1 MSLLL
6 KNALLVEPDLKKVVE
21 GNLVIRNGLID
32 RKDFAA
38 DNEIDCTGKFVAPG
52 IVDLGVKVCE
62 PGDSHKESYE
72 SAGKAAAAGG
82 VTTIITRPDTK
93 AAIDTPET
101 FDFVKKKGNED
112 CIVNVFHI
120 AALTKD
126 RKGREICEI
135 GMLSEAGAI
144 AFSDCDNVIQDNKI
158 FSRALNYASAMNVL
172 VIGHPQEKSLSQGA
186 VSTSGKFATLRGL
199 PSVSP
204 VAERIALERDLALV
218 EMTNARYHF
227 DQITNIN
234 SIEVLKRAK
243 KSGLNISAGTSIH
256 HLSFN
261 ELDIADYKTFFKLKP
276 PLRSEKDRLATIE
289 AVRDGTIDII
299 SSMHTPQ
306 DEESKRL
313 PFEDAASGAI
323 GLETIL
329 PAMLRLYHS
338 KHLEMHQIFNAIS
351 LNPSK
356 RLGLD
361 SGTLKHKKAADLIV
375 FDADKPFIL
384 NRELLHSKVKNTPF
398 DGQKLQGRVLKTF
411 VKGKEV
417 FSR

>member
-6 KNALLVEPDLKKVVE
+6 KNALLVAPALNKVVE
-21 GNLVIRNGLID
+21 GDLVIRNGLID

-93 AAIDTPET
+93 TAIDTPET

-158 FSRALNYASAMNVL
+158 FSRALKYASAINVL
-172 VIGHPQEKSLSQGA
+172 VIGHPQERSLSQGA
-186 VSTSGKFATLRGL
+186 VSTSGKFATLMGL

-204 VAERIALERDLALV
+204 VAEHIALERDLALV

-227 DQITNIN
+227 DQITNMN

-243 KSGLNISAGTSIH
+243 KSGLDVSAGTSIH

-261 ELDIADYKTFFKLKP
+261 DLDIADYKTFFKLKP

-329 PAMLRLYHS
+329 PAVLRLYHS
-338 KHLEMHQIFNAIS
+338 KQLEMYQIFNAIS
-351 LNPSK
+351 LNPAK
-356 RLGLD
+356 RLGLA
-361 SGTLKHKKAADLIV
+361 SGTLKHKNVADLIV
-375 FDADKPFIL
+375 FDAEKPFVL

-398 DGQKLQGRVLKTF
+398 DGQKLQGRVLRTF

-417 FSR
+417 FSI

>member
-6 KNALLVEPDLKKVVE
+6 KNALLVEPDLNEVVK

-93 AAIDTPET
+93 TAIDTPET

-158 FSRALNYASAMNVL
+158 FSRALNYASATNAL

-186 VSTSGKFATLRGL
+186 ISTSGN
-199 PSVSP
+199 P
-204 VAERIALERDLALV
+204 
-218 EMTNARYHF
+218 RYHF
-227 DQITNIN
+227 HQITNMN

-243 KSGLNISAGTSIH
+243 KSGLDVSAGTSIH

-261 ELDIADYKTFFKLKP
+261 ELDIADYKTFYKLKP

-329 PAMLRLYHS
+329 PAVLRLYHS
-338 KHLEMHQIFNAIS
+338 KQLEMYQIFNAIS

-356 RLGLD
+356 RLGLA
-361 SGTLKHKKAADLIV
+361 SGTLKHKNVADLIV

-398 DGQKLQGRVLKTF
+398 DGQKLQGRVLRTF

-417 FSR
+417 FSI

>member
-6 KNALLVEPDLKKVVE
+6 KNALLVEPDLNEVVK

-93 AAIDTPET
+93 TAIDTPET

-126 RKGREICEI
+126 RKGHEICEI

-158 FSRALNYASAMNVL
+158 FSRALKYASAINVL
-172 VIGHPQEKSLSQGA
+172 VIGHPQERSLSQGA
-186 VSTSGKFATLRGL
+186 VSTSGKFASLRGL

-227 DQITNIN
+227 DQITNMN

-243 KSGLNISAGTSIH
+243 KSGLDVSAGTSIH

-329 PAMLRLYHS
+329 PAVLRLYHS
-338 KHLEMHQIFNAIS
+338 KQLEMYQIFNAIS

-356 RLGLD
+356 RLGLA
-361 SGTLKHKKAADLIV
+361 SGTLKHKNVADLIV
-375 FDADKPFIL
+375 FDAEKPFVL

-398 DGQKLQGRVLKTF
+398 DGQKLQGRVLRTF

-417 FSR
+417 FSI

>member
-6 KNALLVEPDLKKVVE
+6 KNALLVEPDLNKVAE
-21 GNLVIRNGLID
+21 GNLVIRNGFID
-32 RKDFAA
+32 RKDFRA
-38 DNEIDCTGKFVAPG
+38 DSEIDCNGKFVAPG
-52 IVDLGVKVCE
+52 IVDLGVKVSE
-62 PGDSHKESYE
+62 PGERHKESYE

-120 AALTKD
+120 AALTKE

-135 GMLSEAGAI
+135 GMLSDAGAI

-158 FSRALNYASAMNVL
+158 FSRALKYASALNAL

-204 VAERIALERDLALV
+204 IAERIGLERDLALV
-218 EMTNARYHF
+218 EMTNAKYHF
-227 DQITNIN
+227 DQITTIS
-234 SIEVLKRAK
+234 SIEVLRRAK
-243 KSGLNISAGTSIH
+243 KSGLDISAGTSIH

-276 PLRSEKDRLATIE
+276 PLRSENDRLATIE

-338 KHLEMHQIFNAIS
+338 NQLKMDQIFNAIS
-351 LNPSK
+351 LKPAK
-356 RLGLD
+356 RIGLACG
-361 SGTLKHKKAADLIV
+361 SLKHKKSADLIV

-384 NRELLHSKVKNTPF
+384 NRELLHSKVKNSPF
-398 DGQKLQGRVLKTF
+398 DGQKLQGQVLRTF

-417 FSR
+417 FSL

>member
-6 KNALLVEPDLKKVVE
+6 KNALLVEPDLNKVAE
-21 GNLVIRNGLID
+21 GNIVIRNGLID
-32 RKDFAA
+32 RKDFRA
-38 DNEIDCTGKFVAPG
+38 DNEIDCKGKFVAPG
-52 IVDLGVKVCE
+52 IVDLGVKVSE
-62 PGDSHKESYE
+62 PGESHKESFE
-72 SAGKAAAAGG
+72 SAGRAAAAGG

-93 AAIDTPET
+93 AAIDTPEAY
-101 FDFVKKKGNED
+101 DFVKKKGNDD

-120 AALTKD
+120 AALTKE

-135 GMLSEAGAI
+135 GMLSDAGAI
-144 AFSDCDNVIQDNKI
+144 AFSDCDNVIEDNKI
-158 FSRALNYASAMNVL
+158 FSRALKYASTFNAL
-172 VIGHPQEKSLSQGA
+172 IIGHPQEKSLSHGA

-199 PSVSP
+199 PSASP
-204 VAERIALERDLALV
+204 IAERIGLERDLALV

-227 DQITNIN
+227 DQITTLS

-243 KSGLNISAGTSIH
+243 KSDLDISAGTSIH

-276 PLRSEKDRLATIE
+276 PLRSENDRLATIE
-289 AVRDGTIDII
+289 AVRDGTIDIV

-323 GLETIL
+323 GLETLL

-338 KHLEMHQIFNAIS
+338 NHLKMDQIFNAIS
-351 LNPSK
+351 LKPAK
-356 RLGLD
+356 RLGLACG
-361 SGTLKHKKAADLIV
+361 SLKHKKIADLIV

-398 DGQKLQGRVLKTF
+398 DGHKLQGQVLRTF

-417 FSR
+417 FSL

>member
-6 KNALLVEPDLKKVVE
+6 KNALLVEPDLNEVVE

-38 DNEIDCTGKFVAPG
+38 DKEIDCTGKFVAPG

-93 AAIDTPET
+93 TAIDTPET

-158 FSRALNYASAMNVL
+158 FSRALKYASAINVL
-172 VIGHPQEKSLSQGA
+172 VIGHPQERSLSQGA
-186 VSTSGKFATLRGL
+186 VSTSGKFATLMGL

-204 VAERIALERDLALV
+204 IAERIALERDLALV

-227 DQITNIN
+227 DQITNMN

-243 KSGLNISAGTSIH
+243 KSGLDVSAGTSIH

-329 PAMLRLYHS
+329 PAVLRLYHS
-338 KHLEMHQIFNAIS
+338 KQLEMYQIFNAIS
-351 LNPSK
+351 LNPAK
-356 RLGLD
+356 RLGLA
-361 SGTLKHKKAADLIV
+361 SGTLKHKNVADLIV

-398 DGQKLQGRVLKTF
+398 DGQKLQGRVLRTF

-417 FSR
+417 FSI

>member
-6 KNALLVEPDLKKVVE
+6 KNALLVEPDLNRVVE
-21 GNLVIRNGLID
+21 GNLVIRNGFID
-32 RKDFAA
+32 RKDLRA
-38 DNEIDCTGKFVAPG
+38 DAEIDCNGKFVAPG
-52 IVDLGVKVCE
+52 IVDLGVKVSE
-62 PGDSHKESYE
+62 PGESHKESYE

-120 AALTKD
+120 AALTKE

-135 GMLSEAGAI
+135 GMLSDAGAI
-144 AFSDCDNVIQDNKI
+144 AFSDCDNVMQDNKI
-158 FSRALNYASAMNVL
+158 FSRVLKYASELDTL
-172 VIGHPQEKSLSQGA
+172 VIGHPQDKSLTQGA
-186 VSTSGKFATLRGL
+186 VSTSGKFATLKGL
-199 PSVSP
+199 PSASP
-204 VAERIALERDLALV
+204 IAERIGLERDLALV
-218 EMTNARYHF
+218 EMTNAKYHF
-227 DQITNIN
+227 DQITTIS
-234 SIEVLKRAK
+234 SIEVFRRAK
-243 KSGLNISAGTSIH
+243 KSGLDISAGTSIH
-256 HLSFN
+256 HLCFN
-261 ELDIADYKTFFKLKP
+261 ELDIADYKTFFKIKP
-276 PLRSEKDRLATIE
+276 PLRSENDRLATIE
-289 AVRDGTIDII
+289 AVRDGTIKII

-313 PFEDAASGAI
+313 PFEDAASGAV

-338 KHLEMHQIFNAIS
+338 DHLKMDQIFNAIS
-351 LNPSK
+351 LNPAK
-356 RLGLD
+356 RLGLACG
-361 SGTLKHKKAADLIV
+361 SLKHKKRADLII

-398 DGQKLQGRVLKTF
+398 DGQKLQGQVLRTF
-411 VKGKEV
+411 VNGIEV
-417 FSR
+417 FSL

>member
-6 KNALLVEPDLKKVVE
+6 KNALLVEPALNEVVK
-21 GNLVIRNGLID
+21 GNLVIRNGLLD

-38 DNEIDCTGKFVAPG
+38 DNEIDCNGKFVAPG

-93 AAIDTPET
+93 TAIDTPET

-126 RKGREICEI
+126 RKGHEICEI

-158 FSRALNYASAMNVL
+158 FSRALKYASAINVL
-172 VIGHPQEKSLSQGA
+172 VIGHPQERSLSQGA
-186 VSTSGKFATLRGL
+186 VITSGKFATLRGL

-204 VAERIALERDLALV
+204 VAERIALERDLALI

-227 DQITNIN
+227 DQITNMN
-234 SIEVLKRAK
+234 SIEALKRAK
-243 KSGLNISAGTSIH
+243 KSGLDVSAGTSIH

-329 PAMLRLYHS
+329 PAVLRLYHS
-338 KHLEMHQIFNAIS
+338 KQLEMYQIFNAIT
-351 LNPSK
+351 LNPAK
-356 RLGLD
+356 RLGLA
-361 SGTLKHKKAADLIV
+361 SGTLKHKNVADLIV

-398 DGQKLQGRVLKTF
+398 DGQKLQGRVLRTF

>member
-6 KNALLVEPDLKKVVE
+6 KNALLVEPDLNKVAE
-21 GNLVIRNGLID
+21 GNLVIRNGFID
-32 RKDFAA
+32 RKDFRA
-38 DNEIDCTGKFVAPG
+38 DSEIDCNGKFVAPG
-52 IVDLGVKVCE
+52 IVDLGVKVSE
-62 PGDSHKESYE
+62 PGERHKESYE

-120 AALTKD
+120 AALTKE

-135 GMLSEAGAI
+135 GMLSDAGAI

-158 FSRALNYASAMNVL
+158 FSRALKYASALNAL

-204 VAERIALERDLALV
+204 IAERIGLERDLALV
-218 EMTNARYHF
+218 EMTNAKYHF
-227 DQITNIN
+227 DQITTIS
-234 SIEVLKRAK
+234 SIEVLRRAK
-243 KSGLNISAGTSIH
+243 KSGLDISAGTSIH

-276 PLRSEKDRLATIE
+276 PLRSENDRLATIE

-338 KHLEMHQIFNAIS
+338 NQLKMDQIFNAIS
-351 LNPSK
+351 LKPAK
-356 RLGLD
+356 RLSLACG
-361 SGTLKHKKAADLIV
+361 SLKHKKSADLIV

-384 NRELLHSKVKNTPF
+384 NRELLHSKVKNSPF
-398 DGQKLQGRVLKTF
+398 DGQKLQGQVLRTF

-417 FSR
+417 FSL

>member
-6 KNALLVEPDLKKVVE
+6 KNALLVEPDLNEVVK

-93 AAIDTPET
+93 TAIDTPET

-112 CIVNVFHI
+112 CIVNAFHI

-158 FSRALNYASAMNVL
+158 FSRALKYASAINVL
-172 VIGHPQEKSLSQGA
+172 VIGHPQERSLSQGA

-227 DQITNIN
+227 DQITNMN

-243 KSGLNISAGTSIH
+243 KSGLDVSAGTSIH

-329 PAMLRLYHS
+329 PAVLRLYHS
-338 KHLEMHQIFNAIS
+338 KQLEMYQIFNAIS

-356 RLGLD
+356 RLGLA
-361 SGTLKHKKAADLIV
+361 SGTLKHKNVADLIV
-375 FDADKPFIL
+375 FDAEKPFVL

-398 DGQKLQGRVLKTF
+398 DGQKLQGRVLRTF

-417 FSR
+417 FSI

>member
-6 KNALLVEPDLKKVVE
+6 KNALIVEPDLKKVVE

-93 AAIDTPET
+93 TAIDTPET

-126 RKGREICEI
+126 RKGHEICEI

-158 FSRALNYASAMNVL
+158 FSRALKYASAINVL
-172 VIGHPQEKSLSQGA
+172 VIGHPQERSLSQGA

-227 DQITNIN
+227 DQITNMN

-243 KSGLNISAGTSIH
+243 KSGLDVSAGTSIH

-329 PAMLRLYHS
+329 PAVLRLYHS
-338 KHLEMHQIFNAIS
+338 KQLEMYQIFNAIS

-356 RLGLD
+356 RLGLA
-361 SGTLKHKKAADLIV
+361 SGTLKHKNVADLIV

-398 DGQKLQGRVLKTF
+398 DGQKLQGRVLRTF
-411 VKGKEV
+411 VKG
-417 FSR
+417 

>member
-6 KNALLVEPDLKKVVE
+6 KNALLVEPDLNEVVK

-82 VTTIITRPDTK
+82 VTTIITRPDSKT
-93 AAIDTPET
+93 AIDTPET

-126 RKGREICEI
+126 RKGHEICEI

-158 FSRALNYASAMNVL
+158 FSRALKYASAINVL
-172 VIGHPQEKSLSQGA
+172 VIGHPQERSLSQGA
-186 VSTSGKFATLRGL
+186 VSTSGKFATLMGL

-227 DQITNIN
+227 DQITNMN

-243 KSGLNISAGTSIH
+243 KSGLDVSAGTSIH

-329 PAMLRLYHS
+329 PAVLRLYHS
-338 KHLEMHQIFNAIS
+338 KQLEMYQIFNAIS

-356 RLGLD
+356 RLGLA
-361 SGTLKHKKAADLIV
+361 SGTLKHKNVADLIV
-375 FDADKPFIL
+375 FDAEKPFVL

-398 DGQKLQGRVLKTF
+398 DGQKLQGRVLRTF

-417 FSR
+417 FSI

>member
-6 KNALLVEPDLKKVVE
+6 KNALLVEPDLNEVVK

-93 AAIDTPET
+93 TAIDTPET

-112 CIVNVFHI
+112 CIVNAFHI

-158 FSRALNYASAMNVL
+158 FSRALKYASAINVL
-172 VIGHPQEKSLSQGA
+172 VIGHPQERSLSQGA

-227 DQITNIN
+227 DQITNMN

-243 KSGLNISAGTSIH
+243 KSGLDVSAGTSIH

-329 PAMLRLYHS
+329 PAVLRLYHS
-338 KHLEMHQIFNAIS
+338 KQLEMYQIFNAIS

-356 RLGLD
+356 RLGLA
-361 SGTLKHKKAADLIV
+361 SGTLKHKNVADLIV

-398 DGQKLQGRVLKTF
+398 DGQKLQGRVLRTF

-417 FSR
+417 FSI

>member
-6 KNALLVEPDLKKVVE
+6 KNALLVEPDLNKVAE
-21 GNLVIRNGLID
+21 GNLVIRNGFID
-32 RKDFAA
+32 RKDFRA
-38 DNEIDCTGKFVAPG
+38 DSEIDCNGKFVAPG
-52 IVDLGVKVCE
+52 IVDLGVKVSE
-62 PGDSHKESYE
+62 PGERHKESYE

-120 AALTKD
+120 AALTKE

-135 GMLSEAGAI
+135 GMLSDAGAI

-158 FSRALNYASAMNVL
+158 FSRALKYASVLNAL

-199 PSVSP
+199 PSASP
-204 VAERIALERDLALV
+204 IAERIGLERDLALV

-227 DQITNIN
+227 DQITTIS

-243 KSGLNISAGTSIH
+243 KSGLDISAGTSIH

-276 PLRSEKDRLATIE
+276 PLRSENDRLATIE

-338 KHLEMHQIFNAIS
+338 NHLKMDQIFNAIS
-351 LNPSK
+351 LKPAK
-356 RLGLD
+356 RIGLACG
-361 SGTLKHKKAADLIV
+361 SLKHKKSADLIV

-384 NRELLHSKVKNTPF
+384 NRELLHSKVKNSPF
-398 DGQKLQGRVLKTF
+398 DGQKLQGQVLRTF

-417 FSR
+417 FSL

>member
-6 KNALLVEPDLKKVVE
+6 KTALLVEPDLNEVVK

-93 AAIDTPET
+93 TAIDTPET

-158 FSRALNYASAMNVL
+158 FSRALKYASAINVL
-172 VIGHPQEKSLSQGA
+172 VIGHPQERSLSQGA
-186 VSTSGKFATLRGL
+186 VSTSGKFATLMGL

-227 DQITNIN
+227 DQITNMN

-243 KSGLNISAGTSIH
+243 KSGLDVSAGTSIH

-329 PAMLRLYHS
+329 PAVLQLYHS
-338 KHLEMHQIFNAIS
+338 KQLEMYQIFNAIS
-351 LNPSK
+351 LNPAK
-356 RLGLD
+356 RLGLA
-361 SGTLKHKKAADLIV
+361 SGTLKHKNVADLIV

-398 DGQKLQGRVLKTF
+398 DGQKLQGRVLRTF

-417 FSR
+417 FSI

>member
-6 KNALLVEPDLKKVVE
+6 KNALLVEPDLNEVVK

-93 AAIDTPET
+93 TAIDTPET

-158 FSRALNYASAMNVL
+158 FSRALKYASAINVL
-172 VIGHPQEKSLSQGA
+172 VIGHPQERSLSQGA
-186 VSTSGKFATLRGL
+186 VSTSGKFATLMGL

-204 VAERIALERDLALV
+204 VAERIALERDLALI

-227 DQITNIN
+227 DQITNMN
-234 SIEVLKRAK
+234 SIEALKRAK
-243 KSGLNISAGTSIH
+243 KSGLDVSAGTSIH

-329 PAMLRLYHS
+329 PAVLQLYHS
-338 KHLEMHQIFNAIS
+338 KQLEMYQIFNAIS

-356 RLGLD
+356 RLGLA
-361 SGTLKHKKAADLIV
+361 SGTLKHKNVADLIV
-375 FDADKPFIL
+375 FDAEKPFVL

-398 DGQKLQGRVLKTF
+398 DGQKLQGRVLRTF

-417 FSR
+417 FSI

>member
-6 KNALLVEPDLKKVVE
+6 KNALLVEPDLNEVVK

-93 AAIDTPET
+93 TAIDTPET

-126 RKGREICEI
+126 RKGHEICEI

-158 FSRALNYASAMNVL
+158 FSRALKYASAINVL
-172 VIGHPQEKSLSQGA
+172 VIGHPQERSLSQGA
-186 VSTSGKFATLRGL
+186 VSTSGKFATLMGL

-227 DQITNIN
+227 DQITNMN

-243 KSGLNISAGTSIH
+243 KSGLDVSAGTSIH

-329 PAMLRLYHS
+329 PAVLRLYHS
-338 KHLEMHQIFNAIS
+338 KQLEMYQIFNAIS

-356 RLGLD
+356 RLGLA
-361 SGTLKHKKAADLIV
+361 SGTLKHKNVADLIV
-375 FDADKPFIL
+375 FDAEKPFVL

-398 DGQKLQGRVLKTF
+398 DGQKLQGRVLRTF

-417 FSR
+417 FSI

>member
-6 KNALLVEPDLKKVVE
+6 KNALLVEPDLNKVAE

-32 RKDFAA
+32 RKDFRA
-38 DNEIDCTGKFVAPG
+38 DSEIDCNGKFVAPG
-52 IVDLGVKVCE
+52 IVDLGVKVSE
-62 PGDSHKESYE
+62 PGERHKESYE

-120 AALTKD
+120 VALTKE

-135 GMLSEAGAI
+135 GMLSDAGAI

-158 FSRALNYASAMNVL
+158 FSRALKYASALNAL

-204 VAERIALERDLALV
+204 IAERIGLERDLALV
-218 EMTNARYHF
+218 EMTNAKYHF
-227 DQITNIN
+227 DQITTIS
-234 SIEVLKRAK
+234 SIEVLRRAK
-243 KSGLNISAGTSIH
+243 KSGLDISAGTSIH

-276 PLRSEKDRLATIE
+276 PLRSENDRLATIE
-289 AVRDGTIDII
+289 AVRDGTIDIV

-338 KHLEMHQIFNAIS
+338 NHLKMDQIFNAIS
-351 LNPSK
+351 LKPAK
-356 RLGLD
+356 RLGLACG
-361 SGTLKHKKAADLIV
+361 SLKHKKSADLIV

-384 NRELLHSKVKNTPF
+384 NRELLHSKVKNSPF
-398 DGQKLQGRVLKTF
+398 DGQKLQGQVLRTF

-417 FSR
+417 FSL

>member
-1 MSLLL
+1 
-6 KNALLVEPDLKKVVE
+6 
-21 GNLVIRNGLID
+21 
-32 RKDFAA
+32 
-38 DNEIDCTGKFVAPG
+38 
-52 IVDLGVKVCE
+52 
-62 PGDSHKESYE
+62 
-72 SAGKAAAAGG
+72 
-82 VTTIITRPDTK
+82 
-93 AAIDTPET
+93 
-101 FDFVKKKGNED
+101 
-112 CIVNVFHI
+112 
-120 AALTKD
+120 
-126 RKGREICEI
+126 
-135 GMLSEAGAI
+135 MLSEAGAI

-186 VSTSGKFATLRGL
+186 VLTSGKFATLRGL

-227 DQITNIN
+227 DQITNMN

-243 KSGLNISAGTSIH
+243 KSGLDVSAGTSIH

-329 PAMLRLYHS
+329 PAVLRLYHS
-338 KHLEMHQIFNAIS
+338 KQLEMYQIFNAIS
-351 LNPSK
+351 LNPAK
-356 RLGLD
+356 RLGLA
-361 SGTLKHKKAADLIV
+361 SGTLKHKNVADLIV

-398 DGQKLQGRVLKTF
+398 DGQKLQGRVLRTF

-417 FSR
+417 FSI

>member
-32 RKDFAA
+32 RKDFTA

-144 AFSDCDNVIQDNKI
+144 AFSDCDNVIQDNRI

-218 EMTNARYHF
+218 EMTKARYHF

-234 SIEVLKRAK
+234 SIGVLKRAK
-243 KSGLNISAGTSIH
+243 KSGLDISAGTSIH

-351 LNPSK
+351 LNPAK

-375 FDADKPFIL
+375 FDAGKPFIL

-398 DGQKLQGRVLKTF
+398 DGQKLQGRVLRTF

-417 FSR
+417 FSI

>member
-6 KNALLVEPDLKKVVE
+6 KNALLVEPDLNKVVE

-93 AAIDTPET
+93 TAIDTPET

-126 RKGREICEI
+126 RKGHEICEI

-158 FSRALNYASAMNVL
+158 FSRALKYASAINVL
-172 VIGHPQEKSLSQGA
+172 VIGHPQERSLSQGA
-186 VSTSGKFATLRGL
+186 VITSGKFATLMGL

-227 DQITNIN
+227 DQITNMN

-243 KSGLNISAGTSIH
+243 KSGLDVSAGTSIH

-329 PAMLRLYHS
+329 PAVLRLYHS
-338 KHLEMHQIFNAIS
+338 KQLEMYQIFNAIS

-356 RLGLD
+356 RLGLA
-361 SGTLKHKKAADLIV
+361 SGTLKHKNVADLIV
-375 FDADKPFIL
+375 FDAEKPFVL

-398 DGQKLQGRVLKTF
+398 DGQKLQGRVLRTF

-417 FSR
+417 FSI

>member
-6 KNALLVEPDLKKVVE
+6 KNALIVEPDLKKVVE

-82 VTTIITRPDTK
+82 VTTIITRPDTRT
-93 AAIDTPET
+93 AIDTPET
-101 FDFVKKKGNED
+101 FDYVKKKGNED

-158 FSRALNYASAMNVL
+158 FSRALNYASATNAL

-186 VSTSGKFATLRGL
+186 VSTSGKFSTLRGL

-204 VAERIALERDLALV
+204 IAERIALERDLALV
-218 EMTNARYHF
+218 EMTNAKYHF
-227 DQITNIN
+227 DQITNVN
-234 SIEVLKRAK
+234 SIEVLRRAK
-243 KSGLNISAGTSIH
+243 KSVLDISAGTSIH

-276 PLRSEKDRLATIE
+276 PLRSEKDRLETIE
-289 AVRDGTIDII
+289 AVRDGTIDIV

-313 PFEDAASGAI
+313 PFEDAAFGAI

-329 PAMLRLYHS
+329 PAMLQLYHS

-351 LNPSK
+351 LNPAK
-356 RLGLD
+356 RLGLCC
-361 SGTLKHKKAADLIV
+361 GTLEHKNVADLII
-375 FDADKPFIL
+375 FDADRPFIL
-384 NRELLHSKVKNTPF
+384 KRELLHSKVKNTPF
-398 DGQKLQGRVLKTF
+398 DGQKLQGRVLRTF

-417 FSR
+417 FST

>member
-1 MSLLL
+1 
-6 KNALLVEPDLKKVVE
+6 
-21 GNLVIRNGLID
+21 
-32 RKDFAA
+32 
-38 DNEIDCTGKFVAPG
+38 
-52 IVDLGVKVCE
+52 
-62 PGDSHKESYE
+62 
-72 SAGKAAAAGG
+72 
-82 VTTIITRPDTK
+82 
-93 AAIDTPET
+93 
-101 FDFVKKKGNED
+101 
-112 CIVNVFHI
+112 
-120 AALTKD
+120 
-126 RKGREICEI
+126 
-135 GMLSEAGAI
+135 MLSEAGAI
-144 AFSDCDNVIQDNKI
+144 AFSDCDNVIQDSKI

-243 KSGLNISAGTSIH
+243 KIGLDITAGTSIH

-398 DGQKLQGRVLKTF
+398 DGQKLQGRVLRTF

-417 FSR
+417 FSK